1 MPPGMLAETNLAGII
16 LLALG
21 AIVVIVSIGAIVARG
36 RARGKGPEIPH
47 GMRPGPSDA
56 ALEAPL
62 LYRYQ
67 GWGVLLVAFFVIWF
81 PLQWL
86 VEPDRNLAQEEELK
100 TLALDRGERAVHP
113 FTEENQLG
121 VGCTNCHGPE
131 LKGGIIRTGDTY
143 AYPPNLTTIC
153 EGNLNGAHPAI
164 ASVDDIYQVIYEGR
178 PPMPSWS
185 IRYAGALTDQQINDI
200 VTYLIEY
207 SSETV
212 PFEDNI
218 CLNPDAQ
225 TRALEKADA
234 DGTVLE
240 RP

>member
-1 MPPGMLAETNLAGII
+1 MVAETNIAGV
-16 LLALG
+16 LLLVLG
-21 AIVVIVSIGAIVARG
+21 ALLIVASIGALILRS

-56 ALEAPL
+56 ALETPL
-62 LYRYQ
+62 LNRYQ
-67 GWGVLLVAFFVIWF
+67 GWGVLLVAFFVVWF

-86 VEPDRNLAQEEELK
+86 VEPDRNLAQEEELL
-100 TLALDRGERAVHP
+100 TLALDRGERAVRP
-113 FTEENQLG
+113 FSEENQLG

-131 LKGGIIRTGDTY
+131 LAGGIIRAGDGY

-164 ASVDDIYQVIYEGR
+164 ASVDDIYQVVYEGR

-185 IRYAGALTDQQINDI
+185 IRHQGALTDQQINDI
-200 VTYLIEY
+200 VTYLIDL
-207 SSETV
+207 SSQTV
-212 PFEDNI
+212 PFENNI
-218 CLNPDAQ
+218 CLNPDAEA
-225 TRALEKADA
+225 RALEKAQT

>member
-1 MPPGMLAETNLAGII
+1 MLAETNVTGIVLLVLGGVLI
-16 LLALG
+16 L
-21 AIVVIVSIGAIVARG
+21 VSIGALVTRS
-36 RARGKGPEIPH
+36 RTRGKGPEIPH

-56 ALEAPL
+56 AIETPL
-62 LYRYQ
+62 LQRYQ
-67 GWGVLLVAFFVIWF
+67 GWGVLLLAFFVVWF

-86 VEPDRNLAQEEELK
+86 VEPDRNLTQEEELR

-121 VGCTNCHGPE
+121 VGCTRCHGPE
-131 LKGGIIRTGDTY
+131 LKGGIIQAGDSY
-143 AYPPNLTTIC
+143 AYPPDLSTIC

-164 ASVDDIYQVIYEGR
+164 ASVDDIYQVIYQGR
-178 PPMPSWS
+178 NQMPSWS

-200 VTYLIEY
+200 VTYLVDY

-218 CLNPDAQ
+218 CLNPEAEA
-225 TRALEKADA
+225 RALEKAQT

>member
-1 MPPGMLAETNLAGII
+1 MLAETNLAGII

-86 VEPDRNLAQEEELK
+86 VEPDRNLAQEGSSRRSRS
-100 TLALDRGERAVHP
+100 TAGSGR
-113 FTEENQLG
+113 
-121 VGCTNCHGPE
+121 CTPSRR
-131 LKGGIIRTGDTY
+131 RTNWAWDART
-143 AYPPNLTTIC
+143 AM
-153 EGNLNGAHPAI
+153 A
-164 ASVDDIYQVIYEGR
+164 
-178 PPMPSWS
+178 PS
-185 IRYAGALTDQQINDI
+185 
-200 VTYLIEY
+200 
-207 SSETV
+207 
-212 PFEDNI
+212 
-218 CLNPDAQ
+218 
-225 TRALEKADA
+225 
-234 DGTVLE
+234 
-240 RP
+240 